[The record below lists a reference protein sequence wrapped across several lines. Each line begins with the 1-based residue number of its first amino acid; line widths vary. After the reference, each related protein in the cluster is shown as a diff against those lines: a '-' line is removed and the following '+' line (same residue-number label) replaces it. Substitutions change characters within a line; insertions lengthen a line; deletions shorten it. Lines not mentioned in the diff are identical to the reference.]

1 MIREKGEALSP
12 VKINRNVWSN
22 SASQVKGLFTVCE
35 HLLLT
40 VKVYGLRERLEGVG
54 RAREGQGGRKEER
67 TEGEEEEE
75 GRRSP
80 GEERGNVNT
89 RKKKG
94 ARDREA
100 KGERTKELPFKD
112 PKIAP

>member
-54 RAREGQGGRKEER
+54 RAREEGRKR
-67 TEGEEEEE
+67 GQRGKRRRRGEEAQ
-75 GRRSP
+75 GKR
-80 GEERGNVNT
+80 GEM
-89 RKKKG
+89 
-94 ARDREA
+94 
-100 KGERTKELPFKD
+100 
-112 PKIAP
+112 

>member
-40 VKVYGLRERLEGVG
+40 VKVYGLRERETGG
-54 RAREGQGGRKEER
+54 GGEGQGGPGGRKEEK
-67 TEGEEEEE
+67 TEGERRRIEKQPRGREGKCKYEEEKGGPGQGSK
-75 GRRSP
+75 GRK
-80 GEERGNVNT
+80 N
-89 RKKKG
+89 KG
-94 ARDREA
+94 APRQ
-100 KGERTKELPFKD
+100 GP
-112 PKIAP
+112 